1 MYLQLYLFEPMGKRD
16 TNVAEANLPAPPDV
30 QAFVQTLRDWE
41 KRQNIRKGKRV
52 DPIHGEVFA
61 NDVPSRRKGTI
72 ATEKAGVQC
81 ALAFAKLCEDTG
93 AQYDSLDNWA
103 QSWGQW
109 VVAPI
114 HLCEK
119 DEDIARVR
127 ERRKE
132 SCVGGRKEFAL
143 PVGSFKTYVN
153 ACGRVYTAQSGNA
166 LVMSA
171 RKQLPEFV
179 VFCNEAVTRARKR
192 RATMQASKESGR
204 YLTEDEF
211 RYVMGL
217 KTKTAITRQRQNI
230 LGFAYCTGLRASSI
244 ARLQV
249 NSFRDEG
256 QPGGKRM
263 LRLIIGN
270 MKNLPAELDKCEAT
284 LFHQVIVQGE
294 EAALCPIAAVEQQ
307 KAEPCKDPGYNPRV

>member
-1 MYLQLYLFEPMGKRD
+1 
-16 TNVAEANLPAPPDV
+16 
-30 QAFVQTLRDWE
+30 
-41 KRQNIRKGKRV
+41 
-52 DPIHGEVFA
+52 
-61 NDVPSRRKGTI
+61 
-72 ATEKAGVQC
+72 
-81 ALAFAKLCEDTG
+81 
-93 AQYDSLDNWA
+93 
-103 QSWGQW
+103 
-109 VVAPI
+109 
-114 HLCEK
+114 
-119 DEDIARVR
+119 
-127 ERRKE
+127 
-132 SCVGGRKEFAL
+132 
-143 PVGSFKTYVN
+143 
-153 ACGRVYTAQSGNA
+153 
-166 LVMSA
+166 
-171 RKQLPEFV
+171 
-179 VFCNEAVTRARKR
+179 
-192 RATMQASKESGR
+192 MQASKESGR

-294 EAALCPIAAVEQQ
+294 EAALCPIAAVERQ